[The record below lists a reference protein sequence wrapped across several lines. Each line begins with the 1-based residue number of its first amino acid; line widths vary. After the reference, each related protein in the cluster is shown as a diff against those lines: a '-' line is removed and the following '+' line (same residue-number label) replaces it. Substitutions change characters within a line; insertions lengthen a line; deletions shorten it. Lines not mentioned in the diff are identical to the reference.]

1 MPDYTAIIKAISEMQ
16 KSHKDCMDSLK
27 EEMYMGLRATTTQ
40 IDSEMEVVNL
50 RLKELVDHVARQNS
64 NVAKL
69 QDESN
74 KRMQAVI
81 DFRALESKH
90 KKRDEWIRKNLIWLI
105 PAFILLIAGII
116 IAVELVG
123 AKVVFERAI
132 DKLSQTIK

>member
-105 PAFILLIAGII
+105 PAFVIV
-116 IAVELVG
+116 IAVIILIVDLIG
-123 AKVVFERAI
+123 AKVIIERAV
-132 DKLSQTIK
+132 DKITKL